1 MWINAGDFASL
12 DEMKTRLPRV
22 ADMPNKPLPPLH
34 PGTKKPVTKEQMSA
48 IFAEELIDQEMSL
61 ERFIDIPEE
70 VQEIYRI
77 WRPTPLVRATG
88 LEKALGTPA
97 KIYFKNE
104 SVSPA
109 GSHKPNTAVPQAY
122 YNHKQGIKRLT
133 TETGAGQWGASIAF
147 AAKHFGLDV
156 QVFMVKVSYEQKPY
170 RRLMMNT
177 WGAECIASPSTI
189 TASGRAALER
199 DPNCSGSLG
208 LAISEAVEMALQHP
222 EDTRYC
228 LGSVLNHVLLHQTV
242 IGQEAV
248 AQMEMA
254 DAEPDVVIGCFGG
267 GSNFAG
273 LGFPFLRKNLVEGRN
288 IRIVAVEPASC
299 PKLTRGSFQYDFGDV
314 AGFTPLLPM
323 YTLGH
328 DFQPSDIHAGGL
340 RYHGAGSIVS
350 QLLKDGL
357 VEARSLPQTETLA
370 AGILFAKTEGIIP
383 APESTHAIA
392 AAIREALQ
400 ALLCRSGRA
409 EHSRRGG
416 SAGRR
421 DRCRRTVQLPAACR
435 QLRGDG
441 LLRRL
446 HPPALP
452 LRPAGRS
459 RTLPGIRLHS
469 HTTQIRDVVITASE
483 VRGPVSGVRIGRE
496 AMQHLQPSSFED
508 LLELLPGGR
517 ASDPSFSGSNH
528 IRLREAATAS
538 SDYSTSAL
546 GVSFLV
552 DGAPLSNDAA
562 LQYSGGIAG
571 GRSIPMSLN
580 AGIDMRTLATDEI
593 ASVEIIQGIPSVEY
607 GDLTSG
613 LVKIRRKEGGRNLE
627 ARFKADLKSQLLY
640 LGKGFEW
647 GERANRLTMNLGGE
661 LPRRTGRPA

>member
-1 MWINAGDFASL
+1 METKKFCLTERQMPTQWYNI
-12 DEMKTRLPRV
+12 V

-34 PGTKKPVTKEQMSA
+34 PATKQPVTKEQMSA
-48 IFAEELIDQEMSL
+48 IFAEELIDQEMST

-70 VQEIYRI
+70 VQEIYKI
-77 WRPTPLVRATG
+77 WRPSPLVRATG

-122 YNHKQGIKRLT
+122 YNYKQGIRHLT
-133 TETGAGQWGASIAF
+133 TETGAGQWGAAIAF

-199 DPNCSGSLG
+199 DPDCSGSLG

-228 LGSVLNHVLLHQTV
+228 LGSVLNHVILHQTV

-254 DAEPDVVIGCFGG
+254 GAEPDVVIGCFGG

-273 LGFPFLRKNLVEGRN
+273 LGFPFLRRNLVEGRN
-288 IRIVAVEPASC
+288 IRIVAVEPSSC
-299 PKLTRGSFQYDFGDV
+299 PKLTRGTFQYDFGDV

-400 ALLCRSGRA
+400 AKEAADDPVQPLGQRRDRPLRLRAVPGRGA
-409 EHSRRGG
+409 AGLR
-416 SAGRR
+416 AGRR
-421 DRCRRTVQLPAACR
+421 RDRKDGQPVKQDHLTGGTIRDRKGCRPSGGHPFSFPEPSVPGNSVADGDREPLKTAHIRTRNAGYRDPSHKKTMPTRMRMRSTALA
-435 QLRGDG
+435 
-441 LLRRL
+441 RRF
-446 HPPALP
+446 
-452 LRPAGRS
+452 RS
-459 RTLPGIRLHS
+459 RKSRAPQANE
-469 HTTQIRDVVITASE
+469 TTTE
-483 VRGPVSGVRIGRE
+483 
-496 AMQHLQPSSFED
+496 
-508 LLELLPGGR
+508 
-517 ASDPSFSGSNH
+517 
-528 IRLREAATAS
+528 
-538 SDYSTSAL
+538 
-546 GVSFLV
+546 
-552 DGAPLSNDAA
+552 
-562 LQYSGGIAG
+562 
-571 GRSIPMSLN
+571 
-580 AGIDMRTLATDEI
+580 
-593 ASVEIIQGIPSVEY
+593 
-607 GDLTSG
+607 
-613 LVKIRRKEGGRNLE
+613 
-627 ARFKADLKSQLLY
+627 
-640 LGKGFEW
+640 
-647 GERANRLTMNLGGE
+647 
-661 LPRRTGRPA
+661 PRRTIDTTEIMASGSRRAMR